1 MSVELDGWE
10 RLKKALIEFS
20 IKFHRDI
27 NDAIGQHII
36 SKSVKR
42 IKKGKIK
49 PPTSS
54 FTLSLRPGNGKGKTL
69 MDTGELVQ
77 SLTYQLEGDGII
89 KIGSHLRYAKVHQ
102 FGAKIKAKKAQTLC
116 IPATEEA
123 RKLSKAKG
131 VKGALEE
138 FKKKGYRIWF
148 EPHAIMGQK
157 GKRAKPKVLFYRKK
171 EVEIPKRTFVYM
183 TEKDWEEITEMVQ
196 KWLKE

>member
-1 MSVELDGWE
+1 MSVELEGWE
-10 RLKKALIEFS
+10 RLKKALNEFA

-27 NDAIGQHII
+27 NDAIGQHIV
-36 SKSVKR
+36 SKPVKR

-102 FGAKIKAKKAQTLC
+102 FGATIRAKRAKTLC
-116 IPATEEA
+116 IPATKEA
-123 RKLSKAKG
+123 RRLSKAKG

-157 GKRAKPKVLFYRKK
+157 GKRGKAKVLFYRKK
-171 EVEIPKRTFVYM
+171 EVEIPARTYVYLD
-183 TEKDWEEITEMVQ
+183 EGDWTEITNMVR
-196 KWLKE
+196 KWFEG

>member
-27 NDAIGQHII
+27 NDAIGQHIV
-36 SKSVKR
+36 SKPVKR

-89 KIGSHLRYAKVHQ
+89 KIGSHYAMLKC
-102 FGAKIKAKKAQTLC
+102 T
-116 IPATEEA
+116 
-123 RKLSKAKG
+123 S
-131 VKGALEE
+131 LEL
-138 FKKKGYRIWF
+138 
-148 EPHAIMGQK
+148 P
-157 GKRAKPKVLFYRKK
+157 
-171 EVEIPKRTFVYM
+171 
-183 TEKDWEEITEMVQ
+183 
-196 KWLKE
+196 